1 MPKKKTTKATE
12 PLTLQ
17 VRLAK
22 ARLLGTLS
30 EDTLQLLTIADKLG
44 ITQAKVEF
52 NGCGDSGSVEQ
63 PVLLRPSKK
72 GDPIV
77 PWRDADKQDEMVEVS
92 QSRVDYIKVKDTDK
106 YGHYTTPHGRFNP
119 VSSANPEW
127 NHAHTELL
135 GMVKDIADEKVENCG
150 VDWYNNEGGGGHVTF
165 DFTTGK
171 IELYVYVN
179 ETIVSHEETTSYD
192 LLEDSE
198 DKI

>member
-1 MPKKKTTKATE
+1 MPKKKTTKSTE

-17 VRLAK
+17 TRLAK

-52 NGCGDSGSVEQ
+52 NGSGDSGDIEQ
-63 PVLLRPSKK
+63 PMLLRPRKK

-77 PWRDADKQDEMVEVS
+77 PWRDADKQDELVEVS
-92 QSRVDYIKVKDTDK
+92 QNRVDYVKAEDPEK
-106 YGHYTTPHGRFNP
+106 WGMYTTPHGRFNA

-171 IELYVYVN
+171 IELYVHAYERVVAD
-179 ETIVSHEETTSYD
+179 EQTTCFD
-192 LLEDSE
+192 LLEDSG
-198 DKI
+198 DSI